1 MFEELKYVKFIHLD
15 SMEFIVLLLG
25 FPYQLNQLANNQPK
39 LSAFFTLKSN
49 PVPENVL
56 TDEVCQV
63 NLDPIL
69 KGGTTKDV
77 YISEVD
83 EPVRFAEQAG
93 ELLDDPN
100 HQLEELNGSSGKS
113 AEVKMAE
120 FGSSDAEYG
129 NSVNSKHQS
138 GPDLFSA
145 SVSGYCLHNQRSDGS
160 LSSEPSEPSNRRHS
174 TLGDP
179 NFVEN
184 YFKVLD

>member
-1 MFEELKYVKFIHLD
+1 ML
-15 SMEFIVLLLG
+15 SLG
-25 FPYQLNQLANNQPK
+25 IPYQLNQLASNQPK

-69 KGGTTKDV
+69 EGGTTKDAF
-77 YISEVD
+77 ISKVD

-93 ELLDDPN
+93 KLLDDPN
-100 HQLEELNGSSGKS
+100 HQLKELNSSSGKS

-138 GPDLFSA
+138 GPVQFSS
-145 SVSGYCLHNQRSDGS
+145 SVSGYCLHNKSSDGS
-160 LSSEPSEPSNRRHS
+160 LSSEPSGPSNRLHS